1 LSFILT
7 AMSYPDA
14 PALTIRPA
22 TFADTERI
30 ELLAELDED
39 ELPASPVLLGFVGG
53 ELWAALSLTSGAV
66 IADPFRPSADVVTL
80 LARRARQLTEPSRRR
95 RFAFGRTGHGDPRAV
110 RFELK
115 TS

>member
-1 LSFILT
+1 ML
-7 AMSYPDA
+7 AVMSYRDP

-22 TFADTERI
+22 TLADTERL

-39 ELPASPVLLGFVGG
+39 ALPPSPVLLGFVGG

-80 LARRARQLTEPSRRR
+80 LARRARQLNEPPRRR
-95 RFAFGRTGHGDPRAV
+95 RFAFKRTGHGDPRAV
-110 RFELK
+110 GFELK